1 MHNSRTTSARQ
12 RSVLIAALLGLLGV
26 PLAIWLFWLRQPSYA
41 LGAVALPA
49 LLVWVI
55 RRPLRGV
62 FLSIVIVGLLPQ
74 APQEIGFREL
84 AFLVIWGTTFFAWLC
99 NRLLSGRV
107 LVRKSSITAALLM
120 FLGILVLS
128 LPIALARG
136 TTLYE
141 WARGLAPFV
150 PLLGFFVVAA
160 EAHDARTYRQLL
172 WVFVLV
178 GSWLAGQTI
187 FVYWHERLWEPV
199 FIPEIG
205 LIYRRVTWIFDAATS
220 PLILAG
226 AVIVL
231 VEALFAQGWLK
242 RLAFWGIAFF
252 LSSAIVLTLSRSEIA
267 VLAFTAIST
276 VFVILFK
283 GRLRLPRFIWQALF
297 VGLMITIMA
306 AIAPISSLQEQI
318 QSRVQSL
325 VRVVWSLLVPQS
337 PADVED
343 INILARLNEFTIALN
358 AFKEQPLLGQGLGY
372 SYEVPPA
379 MSGKETAHVQY
390 VHNIFAYFLMTT
402 GLIGSGILLVLIVAT
417 FLVFWHKYRREAS
430 PDWDR
435 VLVAAESALA
445 ALWLY
450 ALFFAVFRTLSFN
463 FVVGVA
469 LALLASHRPTRVL
482 RA

>member
-1 MHNSRTTSARQ
+1 M
-12 RSVLIAALLGLLGV
+12 
-26 PLAIWLFWLRQPSYA
+26 
-41 LGAVALPA
+41 
-49 LLVWVI
+49 

-62 FLSIVIVGLLPQ
+62 FLSIVVVGLLPQ

-84 AFLVIWGTTFFAWLC
+84 AFLAIGGTTLFAWLC
-99 NRLLSGRV
+99 NGLLSRRV
-107 LVRKSSITAALLM
+107 PLPISPITVGLLA

-136 TTLYE
+136 TALYE
-141 WARGLAPFV
+141 WVRGLAPFV
-150 PLLGFFVVAA
+150 PLLVFFVVAA

-187 FVYWHERLWEPV
+187 FAYWHERLWEPV
-199 FIPEIG
+199 FIPEVG
-205 LIYRRVTWIFDAATS
+205 LIYRRVTLIFDASTS

-226 AVIVL
+226 AVIAL

-242 RLAFWGIAFF
+242 RLAFWGVAFF
-252 LSSAIVLTLSRSEIA
+252 LSGAIVLTLSRSEIA

-276 VFVILFK
+276 IFVVLLK
-283 GRLRLPRFIWQALF
+283 GRLRLLRFTWQALF
-297 VGLMITIMA
+297 VGLLITIMA
-306 AIAPISSLQEQI
+306 ATAPISSLQEQL

-325 VRVVWSLLVPQS
+325 VRVVWSLLAPQS

-358 AFKEQPLLGQGLGY
+358 AFREQPLLGQGLGY

-379 MSGKETAHVQY
+379 VSGEETARVQY
-390 VHNIFAYFLMTT
+390 VHNIVAYFLMTT
-402 GLIGSGILLVLIVAT
+402 GLLGTGILVVLIVAT

-435 VLVAAESALA
+435 VLVAAGSALA

-469 LALLASHRPTRVL
+469 LALLASHRPARVL

>member
-1 MHNSRTTSARQ
+1 MHNSLMASARQ
-12 RSVLIAALLGLLGV
+12 RSMLIAVLLGLLGV
-26 PLAIWLFWLRQPSYA
+26 PLVTWLFWLRQPSYA
-41 LGAVALPA
+41 LGAVALSA
-49 LLVWVI
+49 LLVWVM

-62 FLSIVIVGLLPQ
+62 FLSIVVVGLLPQ

-84 AFLVIWGTTFFAWLC
+84 AFLAIGGTTLFAWLC
-99 NRLLSGRV
+99 NGLLSRRV
-107 LVRKSSITAALLM
+107 PLPISSITVGLLA

-141 WARGLAPFV
+141 WVRGLAPFV
-150 PLLGFFVVAA
+150 PLLVFFVVAA

-187 FVYWHERLWEPV
+187 FAYWHERLYEPV
-199 FIPEIG
+199 FITEVG

-226 AVIVL
+226 AVIAL

-242 RLAFWGIAFF
+242 CLAFWGVAFF
-252 LSSAIVLTLSRSEIA
+252 LSGAIVLTLSRSEIA

-276 VFVILFK
+276 IFVVLLK
-283 GRLRLPRFIWQALF
+283 GRLRLPRFTWQALF
-297 VGLMITIMA
+297 VGLLITIMA
-306 AIAPISSLQEQI
+306 ATAPISSLQEQI

-325 VRVVWSLLVPQS
+325 VRVVWSLLAPQS
-337 PADVED
+337 PDDVED

-358 AFKEQPLLGQGLGY
+358 AFREQPLLGQGLGY

-379 MSGKETAHVQY
+379 VSGEETARVQY
-390 VHNIFAYFLMTT
+390 VHNIVAYFLMTT
-402 GLIGSGILLVLIVAT
+402 GLLGTGILVVLIVAT

-435 VLVAAESALA
+435 VLVAAGSALA

-469 LALLASHRPTRVL
+469 LALLASHRPARVL